1 MSAAFQEFI
10 VSGLAPAA
18 GVLGKGRRET
28 KEVKEADEVKDSE
41 QACSSRRLAHYGFHR
56 IWRFKEMTPETGPPS
71 GMEASLAND
80 SPQPWAVAGIRAP
93 STTLICESGMFGSS
107 LSSHRSVGAGT

>member
-1 MSAAFQEFI
+1 MRRAFQEFI

-41 QACSSRRLAHYGFHR
+41 QACSRGRLAHYDFHR
-56 IWRFKEMTPETGPPS
+56 IWRFEEMTPETGPPS
-71 GMEASLAND
+71 GREASLAND
-80 SPQPWAVAGIRAP
+80 SRSTWTLPGVGRP
-93 STTLICESGMFGSS
+93 STTLICESVMSGSPF
-107 LSSHRSVGAGT
+107 SSHTTG